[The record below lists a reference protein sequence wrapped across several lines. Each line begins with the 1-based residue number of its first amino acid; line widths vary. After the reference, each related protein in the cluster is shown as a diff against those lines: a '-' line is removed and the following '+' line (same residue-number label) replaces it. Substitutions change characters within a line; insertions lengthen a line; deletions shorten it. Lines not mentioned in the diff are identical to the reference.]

1 MHRISKFAFA
11 IGVMALLTAAQAQP
25 KQKGP
30 PLPPL
35 AACDTTGEVEVICG
49 TRSPEDL
56 ELTPDGKFLIVA
68 QFVRGEGGG
77 ISLFDPAKK
86 TFTAMN
92 ITSEPLGDWGD
103 AACPGP
109 IGATLS
115 PHGTS
120 LVQRSDGRWQLLVV
134 NHGGRESIEMYEL
147 KQTAG
152 SWGLFW
158 RGCVVSSQAYNDVAA
173 LADGGFLAT
182 HPTAISTQGASN
194 PATAISGYVIRWAP
208 GRGETE
214 LPGTRAAYP
223 NGVVA
228 TPDGR
233 TMYYAVWRASEV
245 RKYDLAQNR
254 ETGIVKLSFMPD
266 NLTWTKKNQLLAAGI
281 KGVGG
286 ECEGAPCIQGFGV
299 AAIDPANMRARTV
312 FDSAGKPATIS
323 GVSVALQMGDAVY
336 VGAFQGDRL
345 VRITWKE
352 E

>member
-1 MHRISKFAFA
+1 MHRSSKFVFA
-11 IGVMALLTAAQAQP
+11 IAAMALIPAAGAQQ

-35 AACDTTGEVEVICG
+35 AACGTSGEAEVICG

-56 ELTPDGKFLIVA
+56 EATPDGKFLIVA

-77 ISLFDPAKK
+77 MSLFDPAKK
-86 TFTAMN
+86 TYAAMAV
-92 ITSEPLGDWGD
+92 TDEPLKDWGE

-109 IGATLS
+109 IGAMLA

-120 LVQRSDGRWQLLVV
+120 LVRRSNGRWQLFVV

-147 KQTAG
+147 KQTG
-152 SWGLFW
+152 GNWGLVW
-158 RGCVVSSQAYNDVAA
+158 HGCVVSQQAYNDVAA
-173 LADGGFLAT
+173 LADGGFVAT
-182 HPTAISTQGASN
+182 HPTAISTQGAPN
-194 PATAISGYVIRWAP
+194 PATAISGYVSRWAP
-208 GRGETE
+208 GRGESE
-214 LPGTRAAYP
+214 LPGTRSAYP
-223 NGVVA
+223 NGVTA
-228 TPDGR
+228 TADGR

-245 RKYDLAQNR
+245 HKYDLRENK
-254 ETGIVKLSFMPD
+254 ETGMVKLSFMPD
-266 NLTWTKKNQLLAAGI
+266 NLTWTRKNQVLAAGI

-286 ECEGAPCIQGFGV
+286 ECDGAPCIQGFGV
-299 AAIDPANMRARTV
+299 AAIDPAKMTAKTV

-345 VRITWKE
+345 VKIQWRE
-352 E
+352 